1 MTTTAGTVR
10 TATVPAQRAVLL
22 DIAGSELGGA
32 ARWRAELEH
41 YLAARPD
48 TVTVVGQGRRITSS
62 WLLRRE
68 RLAQGYGLVVA
79 PNNLSFAVSGAERR
93 LLLRNALHFL
103 HPAERHLLAR
113 MPRAFQAKIPVV
125 RRLVA
130 RADLVVVPCSAMA
143 ERVTRLLP
151 TVGRRLVVRPHPV
164 TPVGPRRPTQT
175 PTILVPVVPGPY
187 KNLVPQLR
195 LLVGMADRAG
205 HPARILVTAAPA
217 DLPVDL
223 REHERIE
230 TLGIVAHDR
239 LAQLWRTATAAFYPS
254 VLESFGYPLAEA
266 RAYGVP
272 VISPVS
278 AQSVEIA
285 GPALR
290 GYDPNSPRSLGE
302 ALAGI
307 AEPVPAEPRAFDRDA
322 YFDFLL
328 TPGR

>member
-1 MTTTAGTVR
+1 MTAESVR
-10 TATVPAQRAVLL
+10 NAPVPSQRTVLL
-22 DIAGSELGGA
+22 DIAGSEIGGA
-32 ARWRAELEH
+32 ARWRAELEQ

-48 TVTVVGQGRRITSS
+48 AATVVGQGRRITSS

-68 RLAQGYGLVVA
+68 RLAHGYGLVVA
-79 PNNLSFAVSGAERR
+79 PNNLSFAISGTERR

-103 HPAERHLLAR
+103 YPSERHLLAR

-143 ERVTRLLP
+143 ERVVRRLP
-151 TVGRRLVVRPHPV
+151 AVGPRLVVRPHPV
-164 TPVGPRRPTQT
+164 TPVGPRCPTET

-195 LLVGMADRAG
+195 ILVGMADRVRY
-205 HPARILVTAAPA
+205 PARILVTAAPA
-217 DLPVDL
+217 SLPADL

-230 TLGIVAHDR
+230 AVGIVPHDR

-272 VISPVS
+272 VLAPVS
-278 AQSVEIA
+278 SQSVEIA
-285 GPALR
+285 GLALR
-290 GYDPNSPRSLGE
+290 GYEPNNPRSLGD
-302 ALAGI
+302 ALARI
-307 AEPVPAEPRAFDRDA
+307 AEPVVAEPRAFDRDD

-328 TPGR
+328 TPGS